1 MYIFKI
7 DEKKNVQ
14 NYDLSKYAKVIIF
27 ILLRNQI
34 YLIIFWNTLS
44 IKYEMSTETI
54 NLIIP
59 NSISIFFPII
69 FIKFQII
76 NV

>member
-59 NSISIFFPII
+59 NSISIFFPIK